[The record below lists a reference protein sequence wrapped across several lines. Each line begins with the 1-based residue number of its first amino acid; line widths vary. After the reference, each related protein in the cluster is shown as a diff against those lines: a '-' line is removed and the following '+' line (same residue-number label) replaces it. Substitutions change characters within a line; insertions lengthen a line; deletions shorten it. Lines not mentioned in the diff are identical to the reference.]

1 MESVKLQKYVAE
13 TGLMSRRAAEKEI
26 EAGNF
31 AVNGV
36 TASIGM
42 RIDPDNDAVTYKGK
56 SLVKKNDR
64 KVYIMLNK
72 PKGVVTTMSDEKGR
86 KSVADIV
93 DVGVRVYPV
102 GRLDLNSEGLLLMTN
117 DGDLTNAI
125 AHPSGEIK
133 KVYAV
138 TLKGKVENEE
148 LDRLRAVRELDGE
161 KISPVGVELVSRNDQ
176 SSVVKFTLSEGKNR
190 EIRRICEA
198 VGVYITKLK
207 RISLGP
213 IRLGDLKTG
222 EYREL
227 NSSELRALKNAVSAK
242 ALKLESAQKKGK

>member
-13 TGLMSRRAAEKEI
+13 CGLMSRRAAEKEI

-31 AVNGV
+31 AVNGI
-36 TASIGM
+36 TASLGM
-42 RIDPDNDAVTYKGK
+42 RIDPENDAVTYKGK
-56 SLVKKNDR
+56 SLTPPSQR

-72 PKGVVTTMSDEKGR
+72 PKGVVTTMNDEKGR
-86 KSVADIV
+86 KSVADVV
-93 DVGVRVYPV
+93 DIGIRVYPV

-117 DGDLTNAI
+117 DGELANAI

-148 LDRLRAVRELDGE
+148 LDRLRAVKMLDGE
-161 KISPVGVELVSRNDQ
+161 KITPVGVELVSRNEQ

-190 EIRRICEA
+190 EIRRICET

-213 IRLGDLKTG
+213 LRIGDMKPG

-227 NSSELRALKNAVSAK
+227 TSSELK
-242 ALKLESAQKKGK
+242 ALKAAVSKNTKR

>member
-13 TGLMSRRAAEKEI
+13 CGLMSRRAAEKEI
-26 EAGNF
+26 EVGNF
-31 AVNGV
+31 AVNGI
-36 TASIGM
+36 TASLGI
-42 RIDPDNDAVTYKGK
+42 RIDPENDAVTYKGK
-56 SLVKKNDR
+56 SLTPPSQR

-72 PKGVVTTMSDEKGR
+72 PKGVVTTMNDEKGR

-93 DVGVRVYPV
+93 DIGIRVYPV

-117 DGDLTNAI
+117 DGELANAI

-148 LDRLRAVRELDGE
+148 LDRLRAVKMLDGE
-161 KISPVGVELVSRNDQ
+161 KITPVGVELVSRNEQ

-190 EIRRICEA
+190 EIRRICET

-213 IRLGDLKTG
+213 LRIGDMKPG

-227 NSSELRALKNAVSAK
+227 TASELK
-242 ALKLESAQKKGK
+242 ALKAAVSKNTKR

>member
-1 MESVKLQKYVAE
+1 MRKNMEGIKLQKYIADC
-13 TGLMSRRAAEKEI
+13 GLMSRRAAEKEI
-26 EAGNF
+26 DAGNF
-31 AVNGV
+31 AVNGT

-42 RIDPDNDAVTYKGK
+42 RIDPNNDAMTYKGK
-56 SLVKKNDR
+56 SVTPGSGR
-64 KVYIMLNK
+64 KVYIILNK

-86 KSVADIV
+86 KSVKDIV
-93 DVGVRVYPV
+93 DMGVRVYPV

-117 DGDLTNAI
+117 DGELTNAV

-133 KVYAV
+133 KIYSV

-161 KISPVGVELVSRNDQ
+161 KIAPVGVELISRNDL
-176 SSVVKFTLSEGKNR
+176 SSVVRFTLSEGKNR
-190 EIRRICEA
+190 EIRRICEK
-198 VGVYITKLK
+198 VGVHITKLK

-213 IRLGDLKTG
+213 LRLGNLKTG

-227 NSSELRALKNAVSAK
+227 TSSELKALKNAVMS
-242 ALKLESAQKKGK
+242 KKK

>member
-13 TGLMSRRAAEKEI
+13 CGLMSRRAAEKEI

-31 AVNGV
+31 EVNGV
-36 TASIGM
+36 QATLGM
-42 RIDPDNDAVTYKGK
+42 RIDPENDAVTYKGK
-56 SLVKKNDR
+56 SVVAETSR

-86 KSVADIV
+86 KSVSDIV
-93 DVGVRVYPV
+93 DIGVRVYPV

-117 DGDLTNAI
+117 DGELTNAVS
-125 AHPSGEIK
+125 HPSGEIQ
-133 KVYAV
+133 KVYSV

-161 KISPVGVELVSRNDQ
+161 RISPVGVELVSRNETQ
-176 SSVVKFTLSEGKNR
+176 SVVKFTLSEGKNR
-190 EIRRICEA
+190 EIRRICEK

-213 IRLGDLKTG
+213 LRLGDLKAG

-227 NSSELRALKNAVSAK
+227 NSSELRALKNA
-242 ALKLESAQKKGK
+242 ALGRKGR

>member
-1 MESVKLQKYVAE
+1 MEDIKLQKYIADC
-13 TGLMSRRAAEKEI
+13 GLMSRRAAEKEI

-42 RIDPDNDAVTYKGK
+42 RIDPNNDAVTYKGK
-56 SLVKKNDR
+56 SVVPQSGR
-64 KVYIMLNK
+64 KVYIILNK

-86 KSVADIV
+86 KTVADII
-93 DVGVRVYPV
+93 DVGTRVYPV

-117 DGDLTNAI
+117 DGELTNKI

-133 KVYAV
+133 KIYTV

-148 LDRLRAVRELDGE
+148 LDRLRAVKELDGE
-161 KISPVGVELVSRNDQ
+161 KISPVGVELVSRNEV

-190 EIRRICEA
+190 EIRRICET
-198 VGVYITKLK
+198 VGVTVTKLK

-227 NSSELRALKNAVSAK
+227 TSSELRALKNAVSRK
-242 ALKLESAQKKGK
+242 DKK

>member
-1 MESVKLQKYVAE
+1 MESIKLQKYVADC
-13 TGLMSRRAAEKEI
+13 GLMSRRAAEKEI
-26 EAGNF
+26 ELGNF

-36 TASIGM
+36 TASVGM
-42 RIDPDNDAVTYKGK
+42 RIDPNNDAVTYKGK
-56 SLVKKNDR
+56 SVVAKNER

-86 KSVADIV
+86 KTVAEIV
-93 DVGVRVYPV
+93 DVGVRIYPV

-117 DGDLTNAI
+117 DGELTNAI

-133 KVYAV
+133 KIYAV

-161 KISPVGVELVSRNDQ
+161 RIQPVGIDLVSRNET

-198 VGVYITKLK
+198 VGVTVTKLK

-227 NSSELRALKNAVSAK
+227 NSSELRALKNAVK
-242 ALKLESAQKKGK
+242 GEKGKRK

>member
-1 MESVKLQKYVAE
+1 MESIKLQKYVADC
-13 TGLMSRRAAEKEI
+13 GLMSRRAAEKEI

-42 RIDPDNDAVTYKGK
+42 RVDPQNDAVAYKGK
-56 SLVKKNDR
+56 SVTQKSGR
-64 KVYIMLNK
+64 KVYIILNK

-117 DGDLTNAI
+117 DGELTNAV

-133 KVYAV
+133 KVYSV
-138 TLKGKVENEE
+138 TLKGKIENEE

-161 KISPVGVELVSRNDQ
+161 RIAPVGVELISRNETN
-176 SSVVKFTLSEGKNR
+176 SVVQFTLSEGKNR
-190 EIRRICEA
+190 EIRRICEQ

-213 IRLGDLKTG
+213 IRLGDIKTG

-227 NSSELRALKNAVSAK
+227 TSSELRALKNAVM
-242 ALKLESAQKKGK
+242 KKGK

>member
-1 MESVKLQKYVAE
+1 MENVKLQKYVAE
-13 TGLMSRRAAEKEI
+13 CGLMSRRAAEKEI
-26 EAGNF
+26 AAGNF

-42 RIDPDNDAVTYKGK
+42 RIDPNNDSVTYKGK
-56 SLVKKNDR
+56 SVVAESGR
-64 KVYIMLNK
+64 KVYIILNK

-86 KSVADIV
+86 KTVADII
-93 DVGVRVYPV
+93 DVGTRVYPV

-117 DGDLTNAI
+117 DGELTNKI

-133 KVYAV
+133 KIYSV
-138 TLKGKVENEE
+138 TLKGKVQNEE

-161 KISPVGVELVSRNDQ
+161 KISPVGVELISRNDV
-176 SSVVKFTLSEGKNR
+176 SSVVRFTLSEGKNR
-190 EIRRICEA
+190 EIRRICET
-198 VGVYITKLK
+198 VGVTVTKLK

-227 NSSELRALKNAVSAK
+227 TSSELRALKNAVS
-242 ALKLESAQKKGK
+242 KKG